1 MVWLLV
7 SLLSSIVWVV
17 YITFYNARVVGCV
30 ITKLANRLYV
40 RGAYFK
46 IGALNVNPLA
56 GKIMFRDVVYVCF
69 DYTVRIQDGYANL
82 RSSRPYIPKEI
93 TEDQNN
99 SDTRLSVML
108 NGFEMHIYNRSDLYA
123 RLEKT
128 FGLKPSV
135 LVPTEDMSAEE
146 IARFKE
152 QMMNDE
158 NQRHSSEPA
167 AKIKKPRPEA
177 MTATTWRDLIPV
189 IKNHSG
195 KRRAPLN
202 NQPTP
207 TTQTNEP
214 KETQSLNKTKT
225 AHTKTD
231 HIIHYTKE
239 KEENANE
246 HITTS
251 PNETRKANK
260 PTKNTT
266 QGPLMT
272 MTNPT
277 KPHNHTHKAAQK
289 PQKTRKPTKA
299 KREETKPKQ
308 TLKTTNKKSPK
319 ATNASDGPGPERQH
333 EHPRQ
338 SFETKN

>member
-69 DYTVRIQDGYANL
+69 DYTVRIQDGYFIFRWW
-82 RSSRPYIPKEI
+82 RSYVPKDVS
-93 TEDQNN
+93 EDLSH

-158 NQRHSSEPA
+158 NP
-167 AKIKKPRPEA
+167 KD
-177 MTATTWRDLIPV
+177 TAVNQLRRS
-189 IKNHSG
+189 KNHG
-195 KRRAPLN
+195 
-202 NQPTP
+202 Q
-207 TTQTNEP
+207 
-214 KETQSLNKTKT
+214 
-225 AHTKTD
+225 
-231 HIIHYTKE
+231 
-239 KEENANE
+239 
-246 HITTS
+246 
-251 PNETRKANK
+251 
-260 PTKNTT
+260 
-266 QGPLMT
+266 
-272 MTNPT
+272 
-277 KPHNHTHKAAQK
+277 
-289 PQKTRKPTKA
+289 
-299 KREETKPKQ
+299 
-308 TLKTTNKKSPK
+308 
-319 ATNASDGPGPERQH
+319 RQ
-333 EHPRQ
+333 
-338 SFETKN
+338 